1 MEYLIC
7 YCYNSCLRLN
17 FKNFILTESSQ
28 IIWSRHCLF
37 SILRL
42 YHYVDT
48 HTHTQTCEE
57 VSYPKKQPDKPVGH
71 GVTKYEPCLVKTG
84 SFWKLCFC
92 GTVSRTQCSLCPAA
106 CVLGPLGWWVCSAGT
121 AGKYMSQTTWEA
133 VTVPDCC
140 PLSNAQADPTKYPWN
155 DRQNTPKASST
166 HILAKMI
173 KKWRS

>member
-48 HTHTQTCEE
+48 HTHTHKH
-57 VSYPKKQPDKPVGH
+57 VRK
-71 GVTKYEPCLVKTG
+71 CLIQKSNQINLWVMG
-84 SFWKLCFC
+84 WQSMNPALWKLEAS
-92 GTVSRTQCSLCPAA
+92 GSSASVGLSPGHSAHYVLPHVSW
-106 CVLGPLGWWVCSAGT
+106 GPLAGESVQQGQLEST
-121 AGKYMSQTTWEA
+121 WAKPHGRLWQYQTVVHFQMHKQT
-133 VTVPDCC
+133 
-140 PLSNAQADPTKYPWN
+140 L
-155 DRQNTPKASST
+155 QN
-166 HILAKMI
+166 ILGMTDKTLLKLPQPI
-173 KKWRS
+173 F